1 MQEEMRDKVTGNML
15 EQMEESLNRLQSIAV
30 TNQENGKQKLLVL
43 TDELEAMKH
52 DLINKIEEVD
62 KKVEELAEE
71 GGSYDDEDEES
82 DQDLDS
88 ELGDTLDVNDMKYP
102 NIDKDKSSDDLPQNP
117 PAVNIAASQRLP
129 SQASE
134 KYEHTMGSYTEDAS

>member
-1 MQEEMRDKVTGNML
+1 M
-15 EQMEESLNRLQSIAV
+15 
-30 TNQENGKQKLLVL
+30 L

-117 PAVNIAASQRLP
+117 PAVNIAAS
-129 SQASE
+129 
-134 KYEHTMGSYTEDAS
+134 